1 MFKKL
6 SSSFFQQET
15 CRVAVQ
21 LLGQTLVRVT
31 QDHQHLK
38 GRIVETEAYL
48 GLHDPSCHSFGGRRT
63 ARTQT
68 MYLPGGY
75 AYVYFTYGM
84 HYCFNIVTAGKE
96 DPSAVLIRAVEPLE
110 GVSQMIVFRKQNSK
124 KKNRSFK
131 FDLTNGP
138 AKVCQAMNI
147 HKKINGQNL
156 QGNLIYVEK
165 GLRKIR
171 FDEIAVS
178 ERVGLSKQS
187 DSYHWPL
194 RFYIKN
200 NPYVSCV

>member
-1 MFKKL
+1 MSKKM

-15 CRVAVQ
+15 CQVAVQ

-31 QDHQHLK
+31 QDHQFLK
-38 GRIVETEAYL
+38 GKIVETEAYL

-63 ARTQT
+63 FRTQT

-84 HYCFNIVTAGKE
+84 HHCFNIVTAGKE

-110 GVSQMIVFRKQNSK
+110 GVSQMIIFRKQNSK
-124 KKNRSFK
+124 RKNPCFK
-131 FDLTNGP
+131 YDLTNGP

-147 HKKINGQNL
+147 CKKLNGQSL
-156 QGNLIYVEK
+156 QGDVVYVEK
-165 GLRKIR
+165 DRKIR
-171 FDEIAVS
+171 FFEISVS
-178 ERVGLSKQS
+178 ERIGLSKDS
-187 DSYHWPL
+187 DSYYWPL

-200 NPYVSCV
+200 NPYVSRV

>member
-1 MFKKL
+1 MSEKF

-15 CRVAVQ
+15 CRAAVQ

-31 QDHQHLK
+31 QDRQYLK
-38 GRIVETEAYL
+38 GKIVETEAYL

-84 HYCFNIVTAGKE
+84 HYCFNIVTAGKG

-110 GVSQMIVFRKQNSK
+110 GVSQMTVFRKRNSK
-124 KKNRSFK
+124 KKRQFFK

-138 AKVCQAMNI
+138 AKLCQAMNI
-147 HKKINGQNL
+147 HKKINGQSL

-165 GLRKIR
+165 GRRKIR
-171 FDEIAVS
+171 FEEIAVS

-187 DSYHWPL
+187 SAYYWPL

-200 NPYVSCV
+200 NPYVSRV